1 MDSAR
6 LTCVRLAR
14 GLLIGAVTMGIF
26 RARVCLAAGLAA
38 AASAAVI
45 SCTNKSL
52 GPLAPGATSGGGAS
66 VSPGAQ
72 FGPQPNADFS
82 NCGASSVQ
90 SGGGGGGVSSAP
102 GPNLASAPG
111 APEFTSTVS
120 ATAPPPP
127 ISGGTLIGLGSGNI
141 AVASDPDRDAIYV
154 VDTSA
159 AVLLKTIALQSG
171 DEPGRLVE
179 DGAGLVH
186 VALRSGGAL
195 VTVDPGTGMVV
206 TRRPVCPAPRGV
218 AWDSTTDLVWV
229 ACATGELVALPAS
242 GGAIAKQWVI
252 ERDLRDV
259 LIENGNI
266 AVTTFRSAE
275 VLRLTSSGAIAR
287 RDSVPPNGNSAPHVA
302 WRAVATRSHGTLL
315 VHQDHS
321 TVSVTT
327 GVPGAYGSGPCGGAS
342 GIIGSRCTTI
352 DDATGAATQTEP
364 LTSALSAVL
373 PVDIAVSPDESSV
386 VVALAGNGFSPEL
399 PELQVASFDEF
410 SPPNALAPSSGPAG
424 SVTVGCGGPAPSPP
438 GVVSGAT
445 SGTVTATGPFSPIAV
460 FDDAGL
466 TDEDD
471 AGDGATLADADA
483 AADAVGTAPAF
494 TAEQVIAVAFDSS
507 GQLLVQSRE
516 PPVLHILQLAAVGS
530 GLSNPLGGKQV
541 VLSTISRD
549 DTGHDIFHAM
559 AGAPIACA
567 SCHPEG
573 GDDGHVWI
581 LNGFARRTP
590 SLRGT
595 IAGTAPYHWPGD
607 ELDFPTLTSDVYTG
621 RMGGEQ
627 LRDDQASALQSWVEA
642 IPAPAAPSWVDA
654 DAASRG
660 KVLFEGTAG
669 CVTCHSGPKLTNNTT
684 MSVGTCDAFQVP
696 PLVGVGWRAPFF
708 HNGCAATL
716 ADRFAK
722 CSTPAHG
729 TIHGLSS
736 GQISDLTAYL
746 ETL

>member
-1 MDSAR
+1 MDSRR
-6 LTCVRLAR
+6 LSCVRLAR
-14 GLLIGAVTMGIF
+14 ELLIGAVTMGIF
-26 RARVCLAAGLAA
+26 RARVCLAAGLAI

-45 SCTNKSL
+45 SCTSQ
-52 GPLAPGATSGGGAS
+52 LAPSATSPGGPS

-82 NCGASSVQ
+82 NCGASAS
-90 SGGGGGGVSSAP
+90 SGSSGGGGGVSFA
-102 GPNLASAPG
+102 ASGTTTVGAAPG

-195 VTVDPGTGMVV
+195 VTVDPSGTVV
-206 TRRPVCPAPRGV
+206 ARRPVCPAPRGV
-218 AWDSTTDLVWV
+218 AWDSTTNLVWV

-259 LIENGNI
+259 LIENGSI

-275 VLRLTSSGAIAR
+275 VLRLTSSGTIAR

-302 WRAVATRSHGTLL
+302 WRAIATRSHGTLL

-321 TVSVTT
+321 TVSVIT
-327 GVPGAYGSGPCGGAS
+327 GMPGAYGSGPCGGGG
-342 GIIGSRCTTI
+342 GIVSSRCTTI

-364 LTSALSAVL
+364 LTSALSAAL
-373 PVDIAVSPDESSV
+373 PVDIAVSPDESSI

-410 SPPNALAPSSGPAG
+410 SAPTALAASSGPAG
-424 SVTVGCGGPAPSPP
+424 AATLVGCGTGPGQSPP
-438 GVVSGAT
+438 VSGAT
-445 SGTVTATGPFSPIAV
+445 SGTLTATGSVSPPVV

-466 TDEDD
+466 ADEDD
-471 AGDGATLADADA
+471 AGDGATLADTDA
-483 AADAVGTAPAF
+483 AADAASTAPAF

-541 VLSTISRD
+541 VLSAISRD

-581 LNGFARRTP
+581 LDGFARRTP

-627 LRDDQASALQSWVEA
+627 LRDDQTSALQSWVES
-642 IPAPAAPSWVDA
+642 IPAPPAPSWVAA

-660 KVLFEGTAG
+660 KELFGGTAG
-669 CVTCHSGPKLTNNTT
+669 CATCHSGPKLTNNMT
-684 MSVGTCDAFQVP
+684 MTVGTCDAFQVP
-696 PLVGVGWRAPFF
+696 PLIGVGWRAPFF

-729 TIHGLSS
+729 AIQGLSS

>member
-1 MDSAR
+1 MDSCR
-6 LTCVRLAR
+6 ITCMRLAR
-14 GLLIGAVTMGIF
+14 ELLIGAVTMGIL
-26 RARVCLAAGLAA
+26 RARVCLAAGWAI
-38 AASAAVI
+38 AASGAVI
-45 SCTNKSL
+45 SCNNS
-52 GPLAPGATSGGGAS
+52 GPTPSAISSGGPS
-66 VSPGAQ
+66 VISPGAQ

-82 NCGASSVQ
+82 NCGASVSSGS
-90 SGGGGGGVSSAP
+90 SGGGGGGFIGASGTTTA
-102 GPNLASAPG
+102 GPALG
-111 APEFTSTVS
+111 APEFMSTVS

-179 DGAGLVH
+179 DGTGLVH

-195 VTVDPGTGMVV
+195 VTVNPSTGTVV

-275 VLRLTSSGAIAR
+275 VLRLTSSGTIAR

-302 WRAVATRSHGTLL
+302 WRAIATRSHGTLL

-327 GVPGAYGSGPCGGAS
+327 GVPGAYGSGPCGGGS
-342 GIIGSRCTTI
+342 GIMGSRCTTI
-352 DDATGAATQTEP
+352 DDTTGAATQTEP
-364 LTSALSAVL
+364 LTAGLSAVL

-386 VVALAGNGFSPEL
+386 VVALAGDGFSPEL

-410 SPPNALAPSSGPAG
+410 SAPTSLAASSGPAG
-424 SVTVGCGGPAPSPP
+424 APNLVGCTGPAPAPP

-445 SGTVTATGPFSPIAV
+445 SGTLTPLAV
-460 FDDAGL
+460 FDDGGL
-466 TDEDD
+466 ADEDD
-471 AGDGATLADADA
+471 SGDGATLAAPDA
-483 AADAVGTAPAF
+483 AAATVATAPAF

-516 PPVLHILQLAAVGS
+516 PAVLHILQLAAVGS

-581 LNGFARRTP
+581 LNGLARRTP

-627 LRDDQASALQSWVEA
+627 LRDDQESALQSWVES
-642 IPAPAAPSWVDA
+642 IPAPSAPSWVDA

-660 KVLFEGTAG
+660 KGLFEGTAG
-669 CVTCHSGPKLTNNTT
+669 CATCHSGPKLTNNMT
-684 MSVGTCDAFQVP
+684 MNVGTCDAFQVP

-708 HNGCAATL
+708 HNGRAATL

-729 TIHGLSS
+729 AIQGLSS